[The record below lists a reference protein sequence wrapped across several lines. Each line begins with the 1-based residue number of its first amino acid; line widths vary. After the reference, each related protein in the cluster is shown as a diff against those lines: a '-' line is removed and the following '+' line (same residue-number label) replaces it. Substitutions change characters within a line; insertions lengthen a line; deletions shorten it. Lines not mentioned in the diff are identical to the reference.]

1 MPTYYY
7 TNKSE
12 LFAIIGEKISC
23 INKLLQK
30 TTENITKEELRQI
43 IEAIDFLKDH
53 KYQMADQGLNQLE
66 YIIRSAE
73 EQLKALTQ
81 KR

>member
-1 MPTYYY
+1 MPAYYY

-12 LFAIIGEKISC
+12 LFAIIGEKISF
-23 INKLLQK
+23 INKSLLTAREKLSGEEFQK
-30 TTENITKEELRQI
+30 IT
-43 IEAIDFLKDH
+43 EAIDFLKDH

-73 EQLKALTQ
+73 EKLKTL
-81 KR
+81 RH